1 MKSNDLHRR
10 ITVMLLC
17 AAMTLS
23 YMPASFYAYAQDGE
37 PVASGEPLTEAVSEA
52 PKTEEPKTEVKTEE
66 PEKKEAPQ
74 VEEKAEEPKAE
85 AADLQN
91 SVKEEAAATNDA
103 NAAQNVVE
111 EEKAAEEA
119 PAPVKPVLAKN
130 ISVKYHFYQLDA
142 SGNYVEA
149 RTISRSVS
157 SGKSTTA
164 ITKTTANGYVTNKKI
179 AGDNGMITE
188 FTQVWK
194 NASGSEVSFPLS
206 MSYEEAGDITE
217 DGKNVDVNLY
227 AQYASHPAS
236 VNLTIRYSGIM
247 SSKGAV
253 ADSESTSSVGWGNGS
268 TIKLK
273 KLESSTG
280 VVKGNSMYANF
291 TYNGKH
297 YVYTGEWE
305 AKDSNGNSFK
315 VDSATSISIKAAAG
329 GSEGTNYKLEKDL
342 TLTFSPI
349 YEITDL
355 PGLDLNYIDNV
366 STGTGSWSNKDS
378 NGIRFTFTSLTH
390 EFRDPSVKSP
400 ELTKHYRFLYWED
413 DDTKAQYAAGEKV
426 TITAGEGIKKV
437 SFHAYW
443 QPSVT
448 VNYFVNGELVESKE
462 SFDES
467 IAAYGFEPE
476 KIEGYDFTG
485 WYAGSEKDAEK
496 VAESTEYEA
505 PAITRDAVDQKV
517 INLYAGF
524 EEIKKDEPAVTPE
537 KNVEPEATPATPA
550 APEKSRTPETAPARA
565 PRAAVQV
572 AESTTIVEEAVP
584 TTAPTA
590 EMSNIADGKAPLAE
604 GTWALVNLIA
614 TVMAVLGAMIAILR
628 RKEDDEDA
636 DEDDNRGKKMLA
648 AKIAGALAG
657 AAALITFLITEDMS
671 LSMVMIDKWTV
682 LMVIMLAVQIA
693 AAAFN
698 KKASELE
705 DEQEAAEEAAN

>member
-1 MKSNDLHRR
+1 MKSNNLRRR
-10 ITVMLLC
+10 ITVMILC

-37 PVASGEPLTEAVSEA
+37 QAASGEPQTEAVSEA
-52 PKTEEPKTEVKTEE
+52 PKAEEPKTEVKNEE

-91 SVKEEAAATNDA
+91 SVKEEAAAANDV
-103 NAAQNVVE
+103 NAAQNAVE

-119 PAPVKPVLAKN
+119 PAPVKPAPAKN

-149 RTISRSVS
+149 KALSRSVS
-157 SGKSTTA
+157 SGKSTTSIA
-164 ITKTTANGYVTNKKI
+164 KSTASGYVTNKKI
-179 AGDNGMITE
+179 AGDNGMVTE

-194 NASGSEVSFPLS
+194 DASGSDVTFPLS
-206 MSYEEAGDITE
+206 MSYEEAADRTQ
-217 DGKNVDVNLY
+217 DGSNVEVKLY
-227 AQYASHPAS
+227 AQYSTHKES
-236 VNLTIRYSGIM
+236 IKVTVKFVDIRLANGTTK
-247 SSKGAV
+247 SSEI
-253 ADSESTSSVGWGNGS
+253 SNSIGWGNGWS
-268 TIKLK
+268 ITK
-273 KLESSTG
+273 KKFDNTVGYPVGQSFSCNGCRYTYTG
-280 VVKGNSMYANF
+280 QWTDEKGN
-291 TYNGKH
+291 
-297 YVYTGEWE
+297 V
-305 AKDSNGNSFK
+305 
-315 VDSATSISIKAAAG
+315 VDTSTSISFMFKDG
-329 GSEGTNYKLEKDL
+329 NTSGNSYYLNDDL
-342 TLTFSPI
+342 TLVFRPVYNETVVQ
-349 YEITDL
+349 
-355 PGLDLNYIDNV
+355 GLDCYYIDNI
-366 STGTGSWSNKDS
+366 STGSGSWSNKGS
-378 NGIRFTFTSLTH
+378 LYRSEFSSYTKTFK
-390 EFRDPSVKSP
+390 DPSIATPV
-400 ELTKHYRFLYWED
+400 EHFRFLYWE
-413 DDTKAQYAAGEKV
+413 KEAEAKSAAERFYDGDKYTFTVDSKLPEGTV
-426 TITAGEGIKKV
+426 TTVKIY
-437 SFHAYW
+437 AYW

-496 VAESTEYEA
+496 VAEATEYEA
-505 PAITRDAVDQKV
+505 PAITRDAVDPKV

-537 KNVEPEATPATPA
+537 KNEEPEA
-550 APEKSRTPETAPARA
+550 APEKSRTPKANDERKAPN
-565 PRAAVQV
+565 AAMQI
-572 AESTTIVEEAVP
+572 AEAATIVEEAVP

-636 DEDDNRGKKMLA
+636 EEDDNRGKKMLA

-657 AAALITFLITEDMS
+657 VAALITFLITEDMS

-705 DEQEAAEEAAN
+705 DEQETAEEAAN